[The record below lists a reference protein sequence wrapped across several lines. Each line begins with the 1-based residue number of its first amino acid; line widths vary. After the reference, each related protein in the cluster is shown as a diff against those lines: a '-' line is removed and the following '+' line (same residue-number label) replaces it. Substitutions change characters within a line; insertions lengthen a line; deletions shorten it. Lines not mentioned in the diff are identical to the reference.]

1 MANTFFGLTIGA
13 SGLYASN
20 ISINTTAHN
29 ISNVNTEGYSKQVA
43 NQSANSSIRVYSNYG
58 TVGTG
63 VGVTSIDQL
72 RSSYYDTKYWQAST
86 NHGQYESL
94 EVYAVM
100 LEDYLDEFNLN
111 GFTKEYSNLFNAVN
125 DLHRDPTSAVARNQ
139 FMNYA
144 QSICDYFNTLSTN
157 LSNVQKQANDE
168 VKTTV
173 DAINTIAEEIVSL
186 NQQINTIEVNGGF
199 ANDLRDSRAL
209 LIDELSKY
217 VNTSIYEKH
226 LGNGATEFK
235 VFINDQELVDTY
247 NYNELYTVAREN
259 GHRRNASDIDGLY
272 DIKWDNELD
281 FNVYSSTIKGSL
293 KAAVDIRDGCNE
305 AYEVLGLADEDGN
318 MLTDAEGKIVNV
330 QDLTQDAYEAYV
342 AAGYEKRLTIVP
354 EPTFNSDYKGI
365 PYYQAQFNRF
375 IQSISDSFNN
385 AIIGEG
391 VRVTDIPVE
400 ELFVSKFKDS
410 YITASNACINPEI
423 LADMSKLPYSYDT
436 SKGVAN
442 VDMVDELLA
451 IQDKIVINNGTYKDF
466 LASIVSVA
474 AIDGGR
480 IRTFSTTYMN
490 IKDTIDNQRMSIS
503 GVDEDEEAVD
513 LVRYKEAY
521 NLSSKVISV
530 MQQIYNKLI
539 EETGV

>member
-13 SGLYASN
+13 SGLAASN
-20 ISINTTAHN
+20 IAINTTAHN
-29 ISNVNTEGYSKQVA
+29 ISNVNTTGYSKQVA
-43 NQSANSSIRVYSNYG
+43 NQTANSSIRVYTNYG

-63 VGVTSIDQL
+63 VSVQSIDQL
-72 RSSYYDTKYWQAST
+72 RSSYYDTKYWQAAT
-86 NHGQYESL
+86 NYGQYQSL
-94 EVYAVM
+94 EVYSVM

-111 GFTKEYSNLFNAVN
+111 GFTTEYTNLFNAVN

-157 LSNVQKQANDE
+157 LANIQKQANDE

-186 NQQINTIEVNGGF
+186 NKQINTIEVSGGY

-217 VNTSIYEKH
+217 VNTSTDEKQ

-247 NYNELYTVAREN
+247 NYNKLYTVAREN

-272 DIKWDNELD
+272 DIKWGNELD

-293 KAAVDIRDGCNE
+293 KAAIDMRDGCNE
-305 AYEVLGLADEDGN
+305 SYEILGLADADGN
-318 MLTDAEGKIVNV
+318 MLTDANGDIVNV
-330 QDLTQDAYEAYV
+330 QDISEQEYKDYL
-342 AAGYEKRLTIVP
+342 AAGYKKKMTTVLEP
-354 EPTFNSDYKGI
+354 EFNSEYKGI
-365 PYYQAQFNRF
+365 PYYQSQFNRF
-375 IQSISDSFNN
+375 IQSISDMFNDT
-385 AIIGEG
+385 IIGEG

-400 ELFVSKFKDS
+400 ELFVSKYGDS
-410 YITASNACINPEI
+410 YITASNVCINPDI
-423 LADMSKLPYSYDT
+423 LNDMSKLPYSYDT
-436 SKGVAN
+436 TKGVAN
-442 VDMVDELLA
+442 VDMVEELLA
-451 IQDKIVINNGTYKDF
+451 LKDKIVINNGTFEDF
-466 LASIVSVA
+466 LQSVVSVA
-474 AIDGGR
+474 SIDGGR
-480 IRTFSTTYMN
+480 IKTFSTTYMN
-490 IKDTIDNQRMSIS
+490 IKDTIDNQRMSVS

-513 LVRYKEAY
+513 LVKYKEAY
-521 NLSSKVISV
+521 NLSSKIISV
-530 MQQIYNKLI
+530 MQQIYSKLI

>member
-1 MANTFFGLTIGA
+1 
-13 SGLYASN
+13 
-20 ISINTTAHN
+20 
-29 ISNVNTEGYSKQVA
+29 
-43 NQSANSSIRVYSNYG
+43 
-58 TVGTG
+58 
-63 VGVTSIDQL
+63 
-72 RSSYYDTKYWQAST
+72 
-86 NHGQYESL
+86 
-94 EVYAVM
+94 M

-354 EPTFNSDYKGI
+354 EPTFNSDYTGI

-410 YITASNACINPEI
+410 YITASNACINPDI